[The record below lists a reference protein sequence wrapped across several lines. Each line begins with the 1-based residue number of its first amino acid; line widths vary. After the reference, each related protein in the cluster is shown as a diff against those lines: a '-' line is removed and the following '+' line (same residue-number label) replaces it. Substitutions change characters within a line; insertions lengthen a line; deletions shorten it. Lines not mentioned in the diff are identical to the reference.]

1 MEHSDLPKLS
11 PLTCPTGEKPAG
23 DALDSL
29 VCILDRLK
37 ILDKLNH
44 HGHIG
49 QNKPNFG
56 TPKCSQITSPL
67 SSGPAPGEKREKG
80 GPIYRFTSLHGK
92 QAQNFG
98 QEQAKISQILERPNF
113 SKLEAP

>member
-49 QNKPNFG
+49 QILER
-56 TPKCSQITSPL
+56 PKFSQITSPL

-98 QEQAKISQILERPNF
+98 QEKAKISQILERPIF